1 MTHTDRSHELTKET
15 NASDLR
21 SGTFVAKQAE
31 MLSDMESVIDEDAAA
46 RLWQALTERWAQM
59 SSDDQQDAEQQPE
72 EKFVAEQEHQVFKSA
87 EAMRK
92 YYQRLQHSAT
102 LFALVKKVPA
112 GVPSATPDLKFSDT
126 VVPHPE
132 PVAKEN
138 TDSVDVEEHEITRI
152 QSLMEQLST
161 PQWRKLSEMTRQLL
175 DSMVV
180 QMYGR
185 DGIDN
190 LNNRAVAAEMILGQA
205 NDIGKTYYDW
215 LMETIGTEIKKRV
228 REKIDPERV
237 AETTKLLLLQE
248 VDADLN
254 A

>member
-1 MTHTDRSHELTKET
+1 MIPTDRSHELTKESQ
-15 NASDLR
+15 AKDLR
-21 SGTFVAKQAE
+21 SGTFVAKQEE
-31 MLSDMESVIDEDAAA
+31 MLAGMESILDEDATAKI
-46 RLWQALTERWAQM
+46 WQALTERWAQM
-59 SSDDQQDAEQQPE
+59 SGDDQQDAERLPE
-72 EKFVAEQEHQVFKSA
+72 EKFVAEQQPQRFKSS
-87 EAMRK
+87 EDMRK

-126 VVPHPE
+126 VIPHPE
-132 PVAKEN
+132 PVAKDD
-138 TDSVDVEEHEITRI
+138 TDSVGVEEHEITRI

-161 PQWRKLSEMTRQLL
+161 RQWNKLSQMTHQLL

-180 QMYGR
+180 QLFGR

-190 LNNRAVAAEMILGQA
+190 LNNRAVAAGMILGKA
-205 NDIGKTYYDW
+205 NDIGNTYYDW
-215 LMETIGTEIKKRV
+215 LTETIGTEIKKRV
-228 REKIDPERV
+228 RDKIDPERI